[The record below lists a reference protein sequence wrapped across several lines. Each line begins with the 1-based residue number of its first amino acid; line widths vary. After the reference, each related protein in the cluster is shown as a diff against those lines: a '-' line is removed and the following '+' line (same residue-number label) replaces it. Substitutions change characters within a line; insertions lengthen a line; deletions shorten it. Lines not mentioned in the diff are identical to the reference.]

1 MSDPSDRRTFARIPI
16 DVPIFCEI
24 AFPGQSPIA
33 TLLKDISRGGVQV
46 ALSPG
51 STTEDMT
58 LGQQA
63 VVIGLPAKIGIDPG
77 GVASIVS
84 WLSPERVGLRF
95 NDPLPVSEE
104 ELDAIIAD
112 A

>member
-1 MSDPSDRRTFARIPI
+1 MSERRTFARIPI

-24 AFPGQSPIA
+24 VFPGQNSFLA
-33 TLLKDISRGGVQV
+33 LLKDISRGGVQV

-51 STTEDMT
+51 STTEDLA
-58 LGQQA
+58 LGQPA
-63 VVIGLPAKIGIDPG
+63 RVIGLPAKIGIDPG
-77 GVASIVS
+77 GVPAIVS

-95 NDPLPVSEE
+95 TEPLPVSESD
-104 ELDAIIAD
+104 LDSIIAE